1 MYFLFIKNYFM
12 HYFLLLFYLC
22 VCLLKFVSCVLCI
35 WICCLLCIL
44 LPFCYLN
51 VLFRIFHSVFNFL
64 LFALHCFVW
73 IIFWFVSLSA
83 SLFVH
88 IRLSTHWFSYFHICN
103 IATIVLHPWPEGAKL
118 KPTWWYKEDS
128 RCEEDNSI

>member
-1 MYFLFIKNYFM
+1 MVGFFLLSFLFVNYFLFLFMVFCSLNFISCIIFCYYFICVFA
-12 HYFLLLFYLC
+12 YFGLFLVFC
-22 VCLLKFVSCVLCI
+22 VFEFVVFCAFF
-35 WICCLLCIL
+35 

-51 VLFRIFHSVFNFL
+51 VLLRIFHSVFNFL

-88 IRLSTHWFSYFHICN
+88 IHLSAH
-103 IATIVLHPWPEGAKL
+103 
-118 KPTWWYKEDS
+118 
-128 RCEEDNSI
+128 